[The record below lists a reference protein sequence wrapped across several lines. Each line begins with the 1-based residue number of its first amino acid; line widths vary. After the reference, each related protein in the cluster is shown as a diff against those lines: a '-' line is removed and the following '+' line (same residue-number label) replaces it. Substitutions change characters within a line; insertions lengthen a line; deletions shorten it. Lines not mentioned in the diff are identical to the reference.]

1 MFLADE
7 PSGPFL
13 FGFRK
18 RLGGWSTARRQFV
31 QVHSP

>member
-7 PSGPFL
+7 PSSPFL
-13 FGFRK
+13 LGFRK
-18 RLGGWSTARRQFV
+18 RASGWSTARRQFV